1 MWDKEV
7 RPGQRLERPMQE
19 CSPKKRSGWNEKRS
33 GWMNHVTVVKIPAK
47 IYRELNSMVLNIIHR
62 IFTLGR
68 HGPSNWLEKVSKH

>member
-1 MWDKEV
+1 
-7 RPGQRLERPMQE
+7 MQE

-62 IFTLGR
+62 IFTHGR
-68 HGPSNWLEKVSKH
+68 HGYV